1 MSDAQSRGSR
11 GVVPP
16 HDDGAGGSRGVVPP
30 HHHTEP
36 VTTRR
41 VVRLRDGARELE
53 DSLVVE
59 EPLEIRLDG
68 TPLAVV
74 MRTPGADA
82 DLCLGFVLTE
92 GIVTKPDAIDSIVD
106 LGEGRWDL
114 RTVDGVTIDPAQFQ
128 RNFYSTS
135 SCGVCGKASIDA
147 IRVTGAK
154 PPSGPL
160 VDAGVILSLPGRL
173 IEHQAAFQETGGLH
187 AAAAFDGSG
196 EILAVREDV
205 GRHNAV
211 DKLVGHLAARSWPLP
226 PLGLMVSGRISFEIT
241 QKAAVAGISLVC
253 GVSAASSLAVDLAEE
268 FGMSVVGF
276 LRDGGFTLYAG
287 GERIRGIDTPG

>member
-1 MSDAQSRGSR
+1 MAD
-11 GVVPP
+11 
-16 HDDGAGGSRGVVPP
+16 
-30 HHHTEP
+30 P

-41 VVRLRDGARELE
+41 VVRVRDRPEIFA

-74 MRTPGADA
+74 MRTPGADL
-82 DLCLGFVLTE
+82 DLALGFALTE
-92 GIVTKPDAIDSIVD
+92 GIITAPRSIANIED
-106 LGEGRWDL
+106 LGEGRFDL
-114 RTVDGVTIDPAQFQ
+114 VTADGIDIDAGRFQ

-147 IRVTGAK
+147 IRVAGAR
-154 PPSGPL
+154 PPDGP
-160 VDAGVILSLPGRL
+160 VVTADVILSLPHRL
-173 IEHQAAFQETGGLH
+173 LERQAAFRETGGLH
-187 AAAAFDGSG
+187 AAAAFDSSG
-196 EILAVREDV
+196 EVLAVREDV

-211 DKLVGHLAARSWPLP
+211 DKLVGHLAAASWPLAP
-226 PLGLMVSGRISFEIT
+226 MGLLVSGRVSFEIT

-268 FGMSVVGF
+268 FGMTIVGF
-276 LRDGGFTLYAG
+276 LRDGSFTLYSG
-287 GERIRGIDTPG
+287 SERIQGIESLD

>member
-1 MSDAQSRGSR
+1 MSEA
-11 GVVPP
+11 
-16 HDDGAGGSRGVVPP
+16 
-30 HHHTEP
+30 

-41 VVRLRDGARELE
+41 VVKVRGDRREFV

-82 DLCLGFVLTE
+82 DLALGFAITE
-92 GIVTKPDAIDSIVD
+92 GIITNPHAIAEITD
-106 LGEGRWDL
+106 LGEGRWNL
-114 RTVDGVTIDPAQFQ
+114 VTSDGVAIDPSQFQ

-147 IRVTGAK
+147 IRITGAK
-154 PPSGPL
+154 PPEGPV
-160 VDAGVILSLPGRL
+160 VDVETVLGLPPRL
-173 IEHQAAFQETGGLH
+173 LESQEAFQSTGGLH
-187 AAAAFDGSG
+187 AAAAFDADGA
-196 EILAVREDV
+196 ILAVREDV

-211 DKLVGHLAARSWPLP
+211 DKLVGHLASQSWPLE

-241 QKAAVAGISLVC
+241 QKAAVAGISLIC
-253 GVSAASSLAVDLAEE
+253 GVSAASSLAVDLADE
-268 FGMSVVGF
+268 FGMTVVGF
-276 LRDGGFTLYAG
+276 LRGEGFTLYAG
-287 GERIRGIDTPG
+287 GARIRDLELSS